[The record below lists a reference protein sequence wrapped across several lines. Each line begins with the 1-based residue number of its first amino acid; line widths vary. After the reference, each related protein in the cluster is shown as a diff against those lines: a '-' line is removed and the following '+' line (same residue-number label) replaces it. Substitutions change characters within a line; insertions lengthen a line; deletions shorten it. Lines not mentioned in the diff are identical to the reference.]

1 MGFWKCFFYFCF
13 TGAMGFILGRLLP
26 PRWFH
31 PEMRG
36 FRCLPFEKDGK
47 LYEKLHV
54 RRWQQL
60 LPDMSRILPWAMP
73 QKKLSGD
80 YAEKL
85 PRMLQETC
93 IAETIHV
100 LLCVIGLY
108 SLKLWPGAGGVTVYV
123 LYVVFFNLPYIVIQ
137 RYNRP
142 RLLRLYHRV
151 RSSEYQKETPTKP
164 YSHSGMNLQC
174 R

>member
-47 LYEKLHV
+47 LFEKLHV

-85 PRMLQETC
+85 PRMLQKVTGKTLDFHFSSGNSFPEDLSDYKLVIHCGGCMLPGREILYRMKCAADQNVPITNYG
-93 IAETIHV
+93 IALAHLQGILERSISLFPDLIA
-100 LLCVIGLY
+100 LL
-108 SLKLWPGAGGVTVYV
+108 
-123 LYVVFFNLPYIVIQ
+123 
-137 RYNRP
+137 
-142 RLLRLYHRV
+142 H
-151 RSSEYQKETPTKP
+151 
-164 YSHSGMNLQC
+164 
-174 R
+174 